1 MADAPPPSPAPAQPP
16 GSHDRR
22 ALLQAYQDVVR
33 TEHDKR
39 TTQPVP
45 EVPPSKAPFWITMS
59 LLIAVLGGILVIQ
72 PGWLFPKP
80 PEESV
85 ELRTASLRVRMF
97 VEIDRIE
104 QFKTAS
110 GRLPATLGEAGA
122 DTTGLRYNVGGDAY
136 SLEGTNKGVTLTYT
150 SNQSAKDFLGNSYD
164 LLAQRRRR

>member
-1 MADAPPPSPAPAQPP
+1 MADATPPPAPAPPP

-45 EVPPSKAPFWITMS
+45 ELPQSRAPFWIAMG
-59 LLIAVLGGILVIQ
+59 LLIAALTAILVVQ
-72 PGWLFPKP
+72 PAWLFPKP
-80 PEESV
+80 PQESS
-85 ELRTASLRVRMF
+85 ELQTASLRVRMY

-104 QFKTAS
+104 QFRSAN
-110 GRLPATLGEAGA
+110 GRLPATLTEAGA
-122 DTTGLRYNVGGDAY
+122 DTSGLRYNAGGDSY
-136 SLEGTNKGVTLTYT
+136 SLEGTNRNVTLTYT
-150 SNQSAKDFLGNSYD
+150 SSQSPKDFLGNSYD

>member
-1 MADAPPPSPAPAQPP
+1 MADATPPPPPAQPP

-45 EVPPSKAPFWITMS
+45 VQPPSRAPFWASMG
-59 LLIAVLGGILVIQ
+59 LLIAVLAGILVLQ
-72 PGWLFPKP
+72 PGWLFPKA
-80 PEESV
+80 PEESI

-97 VEIDRIE
+97 VEIDRID
-104 QFKTAS
+104 QFRNEN
-110 GRLPATLGEAGA
+110 GRLPATLIEAGA
-122 DTTGLRYNVGGDAY
+122 DTTGLRYSVGGDAY
-136 SLEGTNKGVTLTYT
+136 SLEGVNRGVTLTYT
-150 SNQSAKDFLGNSYD
+150 SSQSAKDFLGNSYQ